1 MGENSRLHRIINQR
15 KFRDLVTTHH
25 TSFDKNY
32 DTNLKARHVS
42 CEDSP
47 HSSFIVESLRYSI
60 DKQVKESFYSNVI
73 ICYRKETIVS

>member
-15 KFRDLVTTHH
+15 KFRDLVTAHH

-32 DTNLKARHVS
+32 EMNLKARHVS

-47 HSSFIVESLRYSI
+47 QSSFIDESLRFSI
-60 DKQVKESFYSNVI
+60 DKQVLNNLFVKI
-73 ICYRKETIVS
+73 K